1 MVKPG
6 TLKQL
11 KTLLSK
17 GPSGLKKYYN
27 WKNKYAPKVA
37 RMAQKGLNV
46 INKHILK
53 NDSSLIKSIL
63 RDVLPG
69 GNYIDIG
76 MNIAS
81 KIIDSN
87 GLEDLADIAE
97 KAQKG
102 EYKSGSQVISEMLK
116 VLDKGKLIGKD
127 AYKQIKEEK
136 KAKNEK
142 KQAQTNVQEVD
153 FTEDTSDEG
162 IVYGT
167 EESENEEEIPKKT
180 FEKQPAKFLKPRSES
195 TQTTSATAGTGLDG
209 LADLI

>member
-11 KTLLSK
+11 KTLLAK

-27 WKNKYAPKVA
+27 WKNKYAPKLA

-46 INKHILK
+46 VNKHILK
-53 NDSSLIKSIL
+53 NDKSLIKSIL

-81 KIIDSN
+81 KIIDTN

-97 KAQKG
+97 KAQNG
-102 EYKSGSQVISEMLK
+102 EYKSGSEVISEMLK
-116 VLDKGKLIGKD
+116 VLDKGKVIGKD

-142 KQAQTNVQEVD
+142 KQAQTNVQEID

-162 IVYGT
+162 IVYAT
-167 EESENEEEIPKKT
+167 EESEIQEEIPTKT
-180 FEKQPAKFLKPRSES
+180 FEKEPAKFLKPQSETKPS
-195 TQTTSATAGTGLDG
+195 NVAGTGLDG
-209 LADLI
+209 LANLI